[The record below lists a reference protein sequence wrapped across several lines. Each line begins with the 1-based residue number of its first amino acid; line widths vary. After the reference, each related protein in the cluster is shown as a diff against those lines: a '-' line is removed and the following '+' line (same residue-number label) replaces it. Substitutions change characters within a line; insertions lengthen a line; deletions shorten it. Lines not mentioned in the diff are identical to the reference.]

1 MRSLILLPAMLLSL
15 SIVSGC
21 ATPVTSSQKYP
32 PADDLQ
38 RPAKPKIS
46 VDILTSER
54 LHEEYNAAVEAWG
67 DGLAAQVDRLCRFER
82 QLGAPVTCPPA
93 PPPGPHTPS

>member
-1 MRSLILLPAMLLSL
+1 
-15 SIVSGC
+15 
-21 ATPVTSSQKYP
+21 
-32 PADDLQ
+32 LQ

-82 QLGAPVTCPPA
+82 QLGGANVLFSLQRLDNVDVDRRGLQVVNRAHVDLPLALVTLFDL
-93 PPPGPHTPS
+93 